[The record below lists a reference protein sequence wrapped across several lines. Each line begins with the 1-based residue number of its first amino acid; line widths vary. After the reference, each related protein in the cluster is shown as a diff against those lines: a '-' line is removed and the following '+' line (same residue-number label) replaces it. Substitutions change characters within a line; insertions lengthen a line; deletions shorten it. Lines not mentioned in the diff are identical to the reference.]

1 MTKSIRVL
9 WTGDVLNNSAAAFIF
24 SFCVGRNCRTCAAQ
38 IIIQMLQL
46 EDRIYPLLT
55 FFAPCCST
63 EIIEMP
69 PALAYFWFEMH
80 CLAECAD
87 QCSSDH
93 SLVLG
98 DETGTTGLWIV
109 VQVLIDTLKTTQQL
123 DRCQDAFF
131 LLLSQ
136 RASKPEVTTHFL
148 IGRRYVC
155 GRYIEC
161 PWFGKLHF

>member
-1 MTKSIRVL
+1 MSWIIQEPLLSSLFVWGGETAGPARRK
-9 WTGDVLNNSAAAFIF
+9 
-24 SFCVGRNCRTCAAQ
+24 

-69 PALAYFWFEMH
+69 PALAYFWFETH

-87 QCSSDH
+87 QCSSDR

-98 DETGTTGLWIV
+98 DETGTKGLWII

-123 DRCQDAFF
+123 DRCQEAFF
-131 LLLSQ
+131 FCYLSERQ
-136 RASKPEVTTHFL
+136 SLRWQPISWLA
-148 IGRRYVC
+148 YVED
-155 GRYIEC
+155 ISNA
-161 PWFGKLHF
+161 PDLAN